1 MHKKYLHLLFL
12 ILVLASAFIIR
23 IPQLNFPSIGYHN
36 MKENEYIS
44 MAKNMIASR
53 DFISRDVYF
62 YNAFN
67 DKRDLGL
74 YPQLPFVA
82 Y

>member
-1 MHKKYLHLLFL
+1 
-12 ILVLASAFIIR
+12 
-23 IPQLNFPSIGYHN
+23 